1 MDEVLLYQENS
12 AGATVVVAAQIDEH
26 GRLLILGD
34 EYGGEWEKEYCYL
47 IDRENT
53 QKLSVLLKDRCYATL
68 LQAVAG
74 GFDDLNGCE
83 RLMEYCR
90 EHGISYQYF
99 EVE

>member
-1 MDEVLLYQENS
+1 MNEVLLYQENS
-12 AGATVVVAAQIDEH
+12 ADATIAVAAQIDEY

-34 EYGGEWEKEYCYL
+34 EYDGEWEKEYCYL

-53 QKLSVLLKDRCYATL
+53 EKLWALLKNRRYATL
-68 LQAVAG
+68 LQALTA
-74 GFDDLNGCE
+74 GFDDSNGCE

-90 EHGISYQYF
+90 EHGVSYQYF

>member
-12 AGATVVVAAQIDEH
+12 AGAAIAVAAQIDEH

-53 QKLSVLLKDRCYATL
+53 KKLSALLKNRRYATL
-68 LQAVAG
+68 LQALAG
-74 GFDDLNGCE
+74 GFDDPNGCE